1 MGLVPCRGL
10 YAVCKE
16 WRTTFLTSPHPQLF
30 VNMQFT
36 LVQSSQLG
44 GFSRELTKISIG
56 GAIPL
61 LIERMG
67 LLPRRSLYAVFT
79 DLRTTFVTSPQ
90 PQLFVNMQ
98 FAFVQSSHLAAI
110 SRELTRIFIGG
121 AIPRWM
127 GIGLVAVRS
136 LYAVST
142 DWRTTFFYLS
152 TPTAFC

>member
-1 MGLVPCRGL
+1 
-10 YAVCKE
+10 
-16 WRTTFLTSPHPQLF
+16 
-30 VNMQFT
+30 MQFP

-44 GFSRELTKISIG
+44 GFSRELANISIG
-56 GAIPL
+56 GATPW
-61 LIERMG
+61 LIKRID

-79 DLRTTFVTSPQ
+79 DLRTTFLTSPQ
-90 PQLFVNMQ
+90 PQLSVNMQ

-142 DWRTTFFYLS
+142 D
-152 TPTAFC
+152 

>member
-1 MGLVPCRGL
+1 
-10 YAVCKE
+10 
-16 WRTTFLTSPHPQLF
+16 
-30 VNMQFT
+30 MQFT

-79 DLRTTFVTSPQ
+79 DLRTTFLTSPQ

-121 AIPRWM
+121 AIPQWM
-127 GIGLVAVRS
+127 GRIGLVAVRS

-142 DWRTTFFYLS
+142 D
-152 TPTAFC
+152 